1 MERFDD
7 VLENRGGSYILPF
20 FWLHGEAH
28 EILRE
33 EIDRHAVYGNSV
45 LNRVHILISWVS
57 SGGAIWI

>member
-33 EIDRHAVYGNSV
+33 EIDRIEVCGIREFCVEST
-45 LNRVHILISWVS
+45 S
-57 SGGAIWI
+57 